1 MLKDDCIFCKI
12 IKDNSMCHKIAENEY
27 ALAFLDISG
36 DAYGHTLVIPKEHF
50 ENVLDCDEKYFLG
63 VQKLVQKISRH
74 YTQKCGFDGV
84 NIVNNTGES
93 AGQSVMHLHFHII
106 PRKVDDKIKII
117 LENKKKETDFVEARK
132 VLELKEDKIENNGN
146 VILYT
151 DGACS
156 GNPGIGGY
164 CAILHFDGKEEIVSG
179 GEEST
184 TNNRM
189 ELMGV
194 INGLKALKN
203 SSVVDIYSDSAYVV
217 NAFMQDW
224 ITSWI
229 MNGWRTSSKAE
240 VLNVDLWKE
249 LICEVQRHKVTW
261 HKVKGHADVTLN
273 NRCDEIARSEV
284 QKIKDMM
291 K

>member
-36 DAYGHTLVIPKEHF
+36 DAYGHTLVIPKGHF
-50 ENVLDCDEKYFLG
+50 ESMLECDEKHFLA
-63 VQKLVQKISRH
+63 VQKLVKEISQH
-74 YTQKCGFDGV
+74 YVENCGFQGV
-84 NIVNNTGES
+84 NIYNNTKEC
-93 AGQSVMHLHFHII
+93 AGQSVMHMHFHII
-106 PRKVDDKIKII
+106 PRKVGDGIKMTFNPATEKFDFAQVRKA
-117 LENKKKETDFVEARK
+117 LEIKN
-132 VLELKEDKIENNGN
+132 EDVPTGD
-146 VILYT
+146 VVMYT

-164 CAILHFDGKEEIVSG
+164 AAILRYGNEEKVISG

-194 INGLKALKN
+194 IKGLQAIKK
-203 SSVVDIYSDSAYVV
+203 SSTVDIFSDSAYVV

-224 ITSWI
+224 ITPWI
-229 MNGWRTSSKAE
+229 RNGWKTSSKSE

-249 LICEVQRHKVTW
+249 LLSEIEKHKVIW
-261 HKVKGHADVTLN
+261 HKVKGHADVELN
-273 NRCDEIARSEV
+273 NRCDEIARNEV